1 MGGCCSGDKLEEH
14 KPRKANLTAKQEK
27 ELADVNIFEGEQEK
41 DDLTHLTHTDERK
54 EHGGF
59 DKQKDSIHALDEYS
73 P

>member
-54 EHGGF
+54 
-59 DKQKDSIHALDEYS
+59 
-73 P
+73 